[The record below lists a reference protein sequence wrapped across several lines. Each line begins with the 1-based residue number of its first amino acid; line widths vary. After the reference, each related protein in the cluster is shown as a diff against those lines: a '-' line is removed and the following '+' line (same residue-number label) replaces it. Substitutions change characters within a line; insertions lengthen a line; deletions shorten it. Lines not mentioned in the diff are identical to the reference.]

1 MMDNLKPVSTSA
13 NIPSYALLRQDIMAL
28 ADSIN
33 NHRAEHLEMIRE
45 FNKAITT
52 LVQYADQIA
61 LKALDERDANGNL
74 LEAYRYEGPKRPY
87 RGPTTTD
94 IADITAPS
102 RHHCS
107 LCDEPGHRKDT
118 CPNAHKVA
126 KEKKEAPVKK
136 ARKPL
141 SEEVKEQLR
150 ERLKKARAARRK
162 R

>member
-1 MMDNLKPVSTSA
+1 MMNNPTLASTLVE
-13 NIPSYALLRQDIMAL
+13 ITGYATLRQDVMAL

-33 NHRAEHLEMIRE
+33 AHRAEHLEMIRA
-45 FNKAITT
+45 FNEAITT
-52 LVQYADQIA
+52 LVQFADQIA

-74 LEAYRYEGPKRPY
+74 LKEYRPVGAESTI
-87 RGPTTTD
+87 RGPTLTA
-94 IADITAPS
+94 IADATAPS
-102 RHHCS
+102 RRRCS

-126 KEKKEAPVKK
+126 KAKKEAPTKK

-141 SEEVKEQLR
+141 SEENKEKLR

-162 R
+162 K